1 MSGIVL
7 PQDRDIK
14 QPAIGYCRN
23 PACRESSGL
32 EFWFRVEHDHYAC
45 PKCGET
51 RYPIVG
57 PLVLVHWLRPTVDGP
72 ITGRGGRRFALG
84 CETRRA
90 YLATAS
96 NLEAATDNAG
106 LVTCEGC
113 IRSALRAGGSPKA
126 AAERNRHSI
135 LLNQG

>member
-1 MSGIVL
+1 MSGIIL
-7 PQDRDIK
+7 PSDRSIK
-14 QPAIGYCRN
+14 QPALGYCSR
-23 PACRESSGL
+23 PECAVDGAEYR
-32 EFWFRVEHDHYAC
+32 FRVEHDHYAC

-51 RYPIVG
+51 RYPTVG
-57 PLVLVHWLRPTVDGP
+57 PLVLVHWLRPTGDGP